1 MTKKLLQLFLL
12 FFAGISLSQEKEI
25 LIAGQIVDSLSIVK
39 NANIINL
46 KTKQGTFSSDNG
58 NYGIFVSIGDSL
70 QISSIQHITRTI
82 TVSKENI
89 EKKHLKIKLKPNTY
103 VLEEFELKRNHL
115 MGRLGVDV
123 NAVPT
128 DKKDSLLRNV
138 MDFSNIDFTQKD
150 YRIDENDRSEARV
163 VNTVSNSYEGLKIGF
178 GVLFGSKKEKKEK
191 ELLKKIIDREAI
203 PKNILAELGE
213 DYFFKT
219 LKIPV
224 ENYSH
229 FIEYC
234 NPFVLEKFYKENRI
248 LEFITTLKKE
258 SIGYLKIIKKE

>member
-1 MTKKLLQLFLL
+1 MAKKLLQLFFI
-12 FFAGISLSQEKEI
+12 FFTIISFSQEKRI
-25 LIAGQIVDSLSIVK
+25 LITGKVVDSLGIVK

-46 KTKQGTFSSDNG
+46 KTNQGTFSSDNG
-58 NYGIFVSIGDSL
+58 NFSIYVAIGDAL
-70 QISSIQHITRTI
+70 QISSIQYITKEITI
-82 TVSKENI
+82 SKVSI
-89 EKKHLKIKLKPNTY
+89 ETKSLNIKLISNTY
-103 VLEEFELKRNHL
+103 VLEEFELKRNQL
-115 MGRLGVDV
+115 MGRLGVDI

-128 DKKDSLLRNV
+128 DKRDSLLRNV
-138 MDFSNIDFTQKD
+138 MDFSNVDFTQKD

-178 GVLFGSKKEKKEK
+178 GTLFRDKKSKKEK
-191 ELLKKIIDREAI
+191 ELLKKLINREAI
-203 PKNILAELGE
+203 PKKILAELGE

-234 NPFVLEKFYKENRI
+234 NPFILEKLYRENKI
-248 LEFITTLKKE
+248 LELIT
-258 SIGYLKIIKKE
+258 I